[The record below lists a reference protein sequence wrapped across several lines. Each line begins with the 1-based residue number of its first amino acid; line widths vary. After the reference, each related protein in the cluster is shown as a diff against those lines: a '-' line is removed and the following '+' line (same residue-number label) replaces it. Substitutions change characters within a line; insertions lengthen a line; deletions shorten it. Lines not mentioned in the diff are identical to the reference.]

1 MKTIS
6 YILIFLIVEI
16 SFGQD
21 VKKVDSKVI
30 EATVFKDRAMVTR
43 EATVN
48 LPKGIHTVLFTNIT
62 SDLQDE
68 SIRVSGTGPGELK
81 ILEVQIERKF
91 TSDIQNDRR
100 KTLNEKIDVSVKVRI
115 CSSIKT
121 WTDMLNFVDSNLS
134 QIYTDLRKQSAI
146 KQDIEQQIR
155 TLTLTLNQ
163 AGDLKRK
170 DYKNIRVIVECSQKG
185 LVNLRPSYVVE
196 NASWYPMYDARVS
209 SESKKIE
216 ISYFG
221 MIQQSTG
228 EDWDNIKLTFSTAEP
243 MAMRSLPEL
252 DRWYVDLVPL
262 PIKDVRLKREAT
274 SDYPIDYNFNY
285 GLPSGK
291 GAISGYITDE
301 TTGDPL
307 PGANAVLAGTTLGSS
322 SDMDGK
328 FYITNVPQGRYSLE
342 ISYIGYQSVK
352 IHLKVVEKQTANLTV
367 GLNAEVL
374 EGEVIAVMAQAV
386 PSSRKSKEV
395 DKVIERPKY
404 SEVHAK
410 ELSTVFELPN
420 KNSVPSDNSPHK
432 VTIAMDDLPVDFE
445 YTSIPKILPKVYLK
459 GKILNSNDYPLL
471 EGDINVFVDNDFIN
485 RTYINNTMPTDTI
498 ELALGVDESIQIEKV
513 LINKFAESSGLI
525 SKTKKITYEYEI
537 QIKNNRKTEEKLD
550 IYDQLPIAMDEDIKI
565 KLLIPDEDIN
575 DLNNER
581 KLEWNLNLKP
591 GEKKTIPIKYQVE
604 FPSSRKVYGLE

>member
-1 MKTIS
+1 MKSIS
-6 YILIFLIVEI
+6 FLLILLIVTF

-21 VKKVDSKVI
+21 IKEVNSKVI
-30 EATVFKDRAMVTR
+30 EATVFKDRAMITR
-43 EATVN
+43 EAAVN
-48 LPKGIHTVLFTNIT
+48 LAKGIHTIIFTNIT
-62 SDLQDE
+62 SDLRDE

-91 TSDIQNDRR
+91 TSDIQEDS
-100 KTLNEKIDVSVKVRI
+100 KKAINEKINGLKDLLQQANDQITILQSKKNFVEALKAESVKNENQKLLSST
-115 CSSIKT
+115 SSIKT
-121 WTDMLNFVDSNLS
+121 WTEMLNFVDSNLS
-134 QIYTDLRKQSAI
+134 KIYTDLRKQSAI

-170 DYKNIRVIVECSQKG
+170 DYKNIRVIVECSQAG

-262 PIKDVRLKREAT
+262 PIQDVESKKEA
-274 SDYPIDYNFNY
+274 SSGYPIDYKSNY

-301 TTGDPL
+301 NTGDPL
-307 PGANAVLAGTTLGSS
+307 PGAKALLVGTALGSL

-352 IHLKVVEKQTANLTV
+352 IHLKVIEKQTANLTV
-367 GLNAEVL
+367 GLNAEAL
-374 EGEVIAVMAQAV
+374 EAEAIVVMAQVA
-386 PSSRKSKEV
+386 PSSQKRKEV
-395 DKVIERPKY
+395 DRLMEKPKY
-404 SEVHAK
+404 SEVRAK
-410 ELSTVFELPN
+410 ELSTVFELPT
-420 KNSVPSDNSPHK
+420 KNSIPC
-432 VTIAMDDLPVDFE
+432 LL
-445 YTSIPKILPKVYLK
+445 YTS
-459 GKILNSNDYPLL
+459 D
-471 EGDINVFVDNDFIN
+471 
-485 RTYINNTMPTDTI
+485 
-498 ELALGVDESIQIEKV
+498 AADE
-513 LINKFAESSGLI
+513 
-525 SKTKKITYEYEI
+525 
-537 QIKNNRKTEEKLD
+537 
-550 IYDQLPIAMDEDIKI
+550 
-565 KLLIPDEDIN
+565 
-575 DLNNER
+575 
-581 KLEWNLNLKP
+581 
-591 GEKKTIPIKYQVE
+591 
-604 FPSSRKVYGLE
+604 